1 MRYTLALST
10 IALALFATKPG
21 LAADARS
28 PAVQH
33 IAQAAPSEERL
44 MWGEWSVPRNHRY
57 YAYDT
62 RSAQYTVADVGSLP
76 TRLGRGEFIYD
87 ETARVWITHPSGG
100 RNSNYLAS
108 YQPAPSRQE
117 IHGRVQAVH
126 ARQQLVFAVDDGRVL
141 TVDVSRIPT
150 ETQRA
155 LAPGDTATMIGV
167 AGRDAN
173 QFIAQSIHE
182 DTRGAERLVDGRMS
196 LPRAND
202 YQRYDPA
209 TDRYTQVDVASVRT
223 RIDRGDWIY
232 DATARVWVNHP
243 SVGGRNTNYLAAS
256 HEGSASPGATTA
268 VPRPRAT
275 VDATQAGRLQRLMLP
290 LVKVMDHPVPAN
302 QLKVAITDDPQIN
315 AANAGGGQFFVTSGL
330 LQKAN
335 DDQLRAILAHELA
348 HQDLNHVAKA
358 QVLGVGLNIGA
369 AILNQIVPGSGA
381 LAPLAGE
388 LVANKYSRT
397 EEYAADKHG
406 AELLVRA
413 GYPRQ
418 MMIDTL
424 TWLMQTAGSD
434 SGGFF
439 ATHPGTGDRIEA
451 LRKMP

>member
-10 IALALFATKPG
+10 IALVLSATSPG

-57 YAYDT
+57 YTYDT

-108 YQPAPSRQE
+108 YQPAPSRQQ
-117 IHGRVQAVH
+117 IHGRVQSVH
-126 ARQQLVFAVDDGRVL
+126 PRQLVFTVDDGRVL
-141 TVDVSRIPT
+141 NVDVSRIPT

-173 QFIAQSIHE
+173 HFIAQSIHE

-223 RIDRGDWIY
+223 RIDGGDWIY

-256 HEGSASPGATTA
+256 HEGSASPGVTTA

-290 LVKVMDHPVPAN
+290 IVKVMDHPVPAN

-348 HQDLNHVAKA
+348 HQDKNHVAKA

-369 AILNQIVPGSGA
+369 AILNQIFPGSGA

-413 GYPRQ
+413 GYSKQ
-418 MMIDTL
+418 MMIDAL
-424 TWLMQTAGSD
+424 TWLMQISGSD

-451 LRKMP
+451 LRKAP